1 MFFKKIFALSFAMLI
16 LSSCVETVV
25 VGTVAAGAYV
35 AGNRNKSITTSKKN
49 NYILDGTETMSLKD
63 YLKNNPN
70 KKGLKNVNV
79 NVFEKIIMLTGYV
92 NNSNLKTL
100 VGGIAKSKK
109 PNNEIINEI
118 MVFDNDYNVSSFRD
132 SVISFRISWKLKGA
146 SEIHSNNYKYD
157 VALMYLKN
165 LCYVNV
171 TNNNDYNSPKLK
183 KLNCLKKELQEQNL
197 LEYKFLLLSH

>member
-35 AGNRNKSITTSKKN
+35 AGNRNKSIPASKKN
-49 NYILDGTETMSLKD
+49 NYILDNTETMSLKD

-157 VALMYLKN
+157 V
-165 LCYVNV
+165 VDGNV
-171 TNNNDYNSPKLK
+171 FIIGLASDKEELK
-183 KLNCLKKELQEQNL
+183 KTTNIISQINGVKKVVSYIKINN
-197 LEYKFLLLSH
+197 

>member
-35 AGNRNKSITTSKKN
+35 AGNRNKSITASKKN
-49 NYILDGTETMSLKD
+49 NYILDSTETMSLKD

-79 NVFEKIIMLTGYV
+79 NVFEERIMLTGYV

-118 MVFDNDYNVSSFRD
+118 MVFDKDYNVSSFRD

-146 SEIHSNNYKYD
+146 SEINSNNYKYD
-157 VALMYLKN
+157 V
-165 LCYVNV
+165 VDGNV
-171 TNNNDYNSPKLK
+171 FIIGLASDKE
-183 KLNCLKKELQEQNL
+183 ELQKTTNIISQINGVKKVVS
-197 LEYKFLLLSH
+197 YIKINN

>member
-157 VALMYLKN
+157 V
-165 LCYVNV
+165 VDGNV
-171 TNNNDYNSPKLK
+171 FIIGLASDKEELK
-183 KLNCLKKELQEQNL
+183 KTTNIISQINGVKKVVSYIKINN
-197 LEYKFLLLSH
+197 

>member
-49 NYILDGTETMSLKD
+49 NYILDNTETMSLKD

-157 VALMYLKN
+157 V
-165 LCYVNV
+165 VDGNV
-171 TNNNDYNSPKLK
+171 FIIGLASDKEELK
-183 KLNCLKKELQEQNL
+183 KTTNIISQINGVKKVVSYIKINN
-197 LEYKFLLLSH
+197 

>member
-25 VGTVAAGAYV
+25 VGTVAAGAYI
-35 AGNRNKSITTSKKN
+35 AGNRNKSIPASKKN
-49 NYILDGTETMSLKD
+49 NYILDSTETMSLKD

-146 SEIHSNNYKYD
+146 SEINYNNYKYD
-157 VALMYLKN
+157 V
-165 LCYVNV
+165 VDGNV
-171 TNNNDYNSPKLK
+171 FIIGLASDKEELK
-183 KLNCLKKELQEQNL
+183 KTTNIISQINGVKKVVSYIKINN
-197 LEYKFLLLSH
+197 

>member
-49 NYILDGTETMSLKD
+49 NYILDGTETTSLKD

-157 VALMYLKN
+157 V
-165 LCYVNV
+165 VDGNV
-171 TNNNDYNSPKLK
+171 FIIGLASDKEELK
-183 KLNCLKKELQEQNL
+183 KTTNIISQINGVKKVISYIKINN
-197 LEYKFLLLSH
+197 

>member
-1 MFFKKIFALSFAMLI
+1 MFFKKIFALSFAVLI

-35 AGNRNKSITTSKKN
+35 AGNRNKSITASKKN
-49 NYILDGTETMSLKD
+49 NYILDSTETMSLKD

-79 NVFEKIIMLTGYV
+79 NVFEERIMLTGYV

-118 MVFDNDYNVSSFRD
+118 MVFDKDYSVSSFRD

-146 SEIHSNNYKYD
+146 SEINSNNYKYD
-157 VALMYLKN
+157 V
-165 LCYVNV
+165 VDGNV
-171 TNNNDYNSPKLK
+171 FIIGLASDKE
-183 KLNCLKKELQEQNL
+183 ELQKTTNIISQINGVKKVVS
-197 LEYKFLLLSH
+197 YIKINN

>member
-35 AGNRNKSITTSKKN
+35 AGNRNKSITASKKN
-49 NYILDGTETMSLKD
+49 NYILDSTETMSLKD

-79 NVFEKIIMLTGYV
+79 NVFEERIMLTGYV

-118 MVFDNDYNVSSFRD
+118 MVFDKDYNVSSFRD

-146 SEIHSNNYKYD
+146 SEISSNNYKYD
-157 VALMYLKN
+157 V
-165 LCYVNV
+165 VDGNV
-171 TNNNDYNSPKLK
+171 FIIGLASDKE
-183 KLNCLKKELQEQNL
+183 ELQKTTNIISQINGVKKVVS
-197 LEYKFLLLSH
+197 YIKINN

>member
-35 AGNRNKSITTSKKN
+35 VGNRNKSITTSKKN
-49 NYILDGTETMSLKD
+49 NYILDSTETTSLKD

-146 SEIHSNNYKYD
+146 SEINYNNYKYD
-157 VALMYLKN
+157 V
-165 LCYVNV
+165 VDGNV
-171 TNNNDYNSPKLK
+171 FIIGLASDKEELK
-183 KLNCLKKELQEQNL
+183 KTTNIISQINGVKKVISYIKINN
-197 LEYKFLLLSH
+197 

>member
-1 MFFKKIFALSFAMLI
+1 MFFKKIFTLSFAMLI

-35 AGNRNKSITTSKKN
+35 AGNKNKSITASKKN
-49 NYILDGTETMSLKD
+49 NYILDSTETMSLKD

-79 NVFEKIIMLTGYV
+79 NVFEKRIMLTGYV

-118 MVFDNDYNVSSFRD
+118 MVFDKDYNVSGFRD
-132 SVISFRISWKLKGA
+132 SVISFRISWKLKVA
-146 SEIHSNNYKYD
+146 SEINSNNYKYD
-157 VALMYLKN
+157 V
-165 LCYVNV
+165 VDGNV
-171 TNNNDYNSPKLK
+171 FIIGLASDKE
-183 KLNCLKKELQEQNL
+183 ELQKTANIISQINGVKKVVS
-197 LEYKFLLLSH
+197 YIKINN

>member
-1 MFFKKIFALSFAMLI
+1 MFFKKIFTLSFAMLI

-35 AGNRNKSITTSKKN
+35 AGNRNKSITASKKN
-49 NYILDGTETMSLKD
+49 NYILDSTETMSLKD

-79 NVFEKIIMLTGYV
+79 NVFEERIMLTGYV

-118 MVFDNDYNVSSFRD
+118 MVFDKDYSVSSFRD

-146 SEIHSNNYKYD
+146 SEINSNNYKYD
-157 VALMYLKN
+157 V
-165 LCYVNV
+165 VDGNV
-171 TNNNDYNSPKLK
+171 FIIGLASDKE
-183 KLNCLKKELQEQNL
+183 ELQKTTNIISQINGVKKVVS
-197 LEYKFLLLSH
+197 YIKINN

>member
-1 MFFKKIFALSFAMLI
+1 MFFKKIFTLSFAMLI

-35 AGNRNKSITTSKKN
+35 AGNRNKSITASKKN
-49 NYILDGTETMSLKD
+49 NYILDSTETMSLKD

-79 NVFEKIIMLTGYV
+79 NVFEERIMLTGYV

-118 MVFDNDYNVSSFRD
+118 MVFDKDYNVSSFRD

-146 SEIHSNNYKYD
+146 SEINSNNYKYD
-157 VALMYLKN
+157 V
-165 LCYVNV
+165 VDGNV
-171 TNNNDYNSPKLK
+171 FIIGLASDKE
-183 KLNCLKKELQEQNL
+183 ELQKTTNIISQINGVKKVVS
-197 LEYKFLLLSH
+197 YIKINN

>member
-157 VALMYLKN
+157 V
-165 LCYVNV
+165 VDGNV
-171 TNNNDYNSPKLK
+171 FIIGLASDKEELK
-183 KLNCLKKELQEQNL
+183 KTTNIISQINGVKKVISYIKINN
-197 LEYKFLLLSH
+197 

>member
-1 MFFKKIFALSFAMLI
+1 MFFKKIFALSFAILI

-35 AGNRNKSITTSKKN
+35 AGNRNKSIPASKKN
-49 NYILDGTETMSLKD
+49 NYILDGTETTSLKD

-157 VALMYLKN
+157 V
-165 LCYVNV
+165 VDGNV
-171 TNNNDYNSPKLK
+171 FIIGLASDKEELK
-183 KLNCLKKELQEQNL
+183 KTTNIISQINGVKKVVSYIKINN
-197 LEYKFLLLSH
+197 

>member
-1 MFFKKIFALSFAMLI
+1 MFFKKIFALSFTILI

-49 NYILDGTETMSLKD
+49 NYILDNTETMSLKD

-79 NVFEKIIMLTGYV
+79 NVFEKIIMLTGHV

-157 VALMYLKN
+157 V
-165 LCYVNV
+165 VDGNV
-171 TNNNDYNSPKLK
+171 FIIGLASDKEELK
-183 KLNCLKKELQEQNL
+183 KTTNIISQINGVKKVVSYIKINN
-197 LEYKFLLLSH
+197 

>member
-35 AGNRNKSITTSKKN
+35 AGNRNKSIPASKKN

-157 VALMYLKN
+157 V
-165 LCYVNV
+165 VDGNV
-171 TNNNDYNSPKLK
+171 FIIGLASDKEELK
-183 KLNCLKKELQEQNL
+183 KTTNIISQINGVKKVVSYIKINN
-197 LEYKFLLLSH
+197 

>member
-49 NYILDGTETMSLKD
+49 NYILDGTETTSLKD

-157 VALMYLKN
+157 V
-165 LCYVNV
+165 VDGNV
-171 TNNNDYNSPKLK
+171 FIIGLASDKEELK
-183 KLNCLKKELQEQNL
+183 KTTNIISQINGVKKVVSYIKINN
-197 LEYKFLLLSH
+197 

>member
-49 NYILDGTETMSLKD
+49 NYILDSTETMSLKD

-157 VALMYLKN
+157 V
-165 LCYVNV
+165 VDGNV
-171 TNNNDYNSPKLK
+171 FIIGLASDKEELK
-183 KLNCLKKELQEQNL
+183 KTTNIISQINGVKKVISYIKINN
-197 LEYKFLLLSH
+197 

>member
-49 NYILDGTETMSLKD
+49 NYILDSTETMSLKD

-146 SEIHSNNYKYD
+146 SEINYNNYKYD
-157 VALMYLKN
+157 V
-165 LCYVNV
+165 VDGNV
-171 TNNNDYNSPKLK
+171 FIIGLASDKEELK
-183 KLNCLKKELQEQNL
+183 KTTNIISQINGVKKVVSYIKINN
-197 LEYKFLLLSH
+197 

>member
-1 MFFKKIFALSFAMLI
+1 MFFKKIFTLSFAMLI

-35 AGNRNKSITTSKKN
+35 AGNRNKSITASKKN
-49 NYILDGTETMSLKD
+49 NYILDSTETMSLKD

-79 NVFEKIIMLTGYV
+79 NVFEERIMLTGYV
-92 NNSNLKTL
+92 NNGNLKTL

-118 MVFDNDYNVSSFRD
+118 MVFDKDYNVSSFRD

-146 SEIHSNNYKYD
+146 SEINSNNYKYD
-157 VALMYLKN
+157 V
-165 LCYVNV
+165 VDGNV
-171 TNNNDYNSPKLK
+171 FIIGLASDKE
-183 KLNCLKKELQEQNL
+183 ELQKTTNIISQINGVKKVVS
-197 LEYKFLLLSH
+197 YIKINN

>member
-1 MFFKKIFALSFAMLI
+1 MFFKKIFALSFTILI

-49 NYILDGTETMSLKD
+49 NYILDNTETMSLKD

-157 VALMYLKN
+157 V
-165 LCYVNV
+165 VDGNV
-171 TNNNDYNSPKLK
+171 FIIGLASDKEELK
-183 KLNCLKKELQEQNL
+183 KTTNIISQINGVKKVVSYIKINN
-197 LEYKFLLLSH
+197 

>member
-1 MFFKKIFALSFAMLI
+1 MFFKKIFALSFAILI

-49 NYILDGTETMSLKD
+49 NYILDNTETMSLKD

-157 VALMYLKN
+157 V
-165 LCYVNV
+165 VDGNV
-171 TNNNDYNSPKLK
+171 FIIGLASDKEELK
-183 KLNCLKKELQEQNL
+183 KTTNIISQINGVKKVVSYIKINN
-197 LEYKFLLLSH
+197 

>member
-49 NYILDGTETMSLKD
+49 NYILDNTETMSLKD

-157 VALMYLKN
+157 V
-165 LCYVNV
+165 VDGNV
-171 TNNNDYNSPKLK
+171 FIIGLASDKEELK
-183 KLNCLKKELQEQNL
+183 KTTNIISQINGVKKVISYIKINN
-197 LEYKFLLLSH
+197 

>member
-1 MFFKKIFALSFAMLI
+1 MFFKKIFALSFTILI

-49 NYILDGTETMSLKD
+49 NYILDSTETTSLKD

-118 MVFDNDYNVSSFRD
+118 MVFNNDYNVSSFRD

-146 SEIHSNNYKYD
+146 SEINYNNYKYD
-157 VALMYLKN
+157 V
-165 LCYVNV
+165 VDGNV
-171 TNNNDYNSPKLK
+171 FIIGLASDKEELK
-183 KLNCLKKELQEQNL
+183 KTTNIISQINGVKKVVSYIKINN
-197 LEYKFLLLSH
+197 

>member
-35 AGNRNKSITTSKKN
+35 AGNRNKSITASKKN
-49 NYILDGTETMSLKD
+49 NYILDSTETMSLKD

-157 VALMYLKN
+157 V
-165 LCYVNV
+165 VDGNV
-171 TNNNDYNSPKLK
+171 FIIGLASDKEELK
-183 KLNCLKKELQEQNL
+183 KTTNIISQINGVKKVVSYIKINN
-197 LEYKFLLLSH
+197 

>member
-49 NYILDGTETMSLKD
+49 NYILDSTETMSLKD

-157 VALMYLKN
+157 V
-165 LCYVNV
+165 VDGNV
-171 TNNNDYNSPKLK
+171 FIIGLASDKEELK
-183 KLNCLKKELQEQNL
+183 KTTNIISQINGVKKVVSYIKINN
-197 LEYKFLLLSH
+197 

>member
-49 NYILDGTETMSLKD
+49 NYILDSTETMSLKD

-146 SEIHSNNYKYD
+146 SEINYNNYKYD
-157 VALMYLKN
+157 V
-165 LCYVNV
+165 VDGNV
-171 TNNNDYNSPKLK
+171 FIIGLASDKEELK
-183 KLNCLKKELQEQNL
+183 KTTNIISQINGVKKVISYIKINN
-197 LEYKFLLLSH
+197 

>member
-35 AGNRNKSITTSKKN
+35 AGNRNKSIPASKKN
-49 NYILDGTETMSLKD
+49 NYILDGTETTSLKD

-157 VALMYLKN
+157 V
-165 LCYVNV
+165 VDGNV
-171 TNNNDYNSPKLK
+171 FIIGLASDKEELK
-183 KLNCLKKELQEQNL
+183 KTTNIISQINGVKKVVSYIKINN
-197 LEYKFLLLSH
+197 